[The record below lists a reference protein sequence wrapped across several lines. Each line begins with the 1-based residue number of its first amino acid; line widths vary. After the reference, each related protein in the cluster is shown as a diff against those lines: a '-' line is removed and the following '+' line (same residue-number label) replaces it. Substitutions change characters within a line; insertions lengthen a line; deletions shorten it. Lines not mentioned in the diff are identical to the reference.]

1 VFSFGLLGAMG
12 LFAGL
17 VVFSVLA
24 GVASLICWV
33 IFLPFRILG
42 LVFRGFA
49 FLLFLPFALLLGG
62 GLFLLV
68 GLPLLVM
75 TLVLAAPAI
84 LLGMAIVWLAKR
96 GVSRAAV

>member
-1 VFSFGLLGAMG
+1 VALFGFLGAMA

-17 VVFSVLA
+17 VIFGVLA

-33 IFLPFRILG
+33 IFLPFRLLG

-49 FLLFLPFALLLGG
+49 FLLFLPFVLLLGG
-62 GLFLLV
+62 GIVLLV
-68 GLPLLVM
+68 GLPLILV
-75 TLVLAAPAI
+75 TLLLAAPAI